1 MEQQLKQRLSGTVV
15 LVAVAVIVL
24 PLLLNGEGYRALQ
37 RIEIDAP
44 QRPLFNYRQ
53 KDFTIP
59 LQELNE
65 QTDLLNPPQPMDIK
79 GFDDNKEEA
88 VYSEED
94 NIGGRSVPMLEPSA
108 KPPTANSELTTTWV
122 VQVGSFSVEANALE
136 VHKNLAAMNT
146 ENIAAEIETE
156 KVNGQD
162 IYVVKV
168 ISDDYAALSKVA
180 ELIKKDYPDAFIKE
194 RE

>member
-44 QRPLFNYRQ
+44 HRPLFNYRQ
-53 KDFTIP
+53 KDFTVP

-65 QTDLLNPPQPMDIK
+65 QADLLNPPQPMDIK
-79 GFDDNKEEA
+79 EFDGNREEA

-94 NIGGRSVPMLEPSA
+94 NIGEQSAPMLEPSA
-108 KPPTANSELTTTWV
+108 KPPTADSELTTTWV
-122 VQVGSFSVEANALE
+122 VQVGSFSIEANALE
-136 VHKNLAAMNT
+136 ARKNLAAMNT
-146 ENIAAEIETE
+146 ENIAVAIETE
-156 KVNGQD
+156 KINGQD

-168 ISDDYAALSKVA
+168 ISDDYAALSKTA